1 MKKINKLA
9 AIAFAVVIVS
19 FFGCGADKVEDNIT
33 EEHVPVEINMENLTV
48 VDYGVEGMVCAMGCA
63 ATIQEEVVN
72 MSGVAVS
79 HVDYEEEKAH
89 FEFDAA
95 IVSEEEIIAKI
106 ESIADGQ
113 YKVIEWVEKD
123 NEEVIEDESE
133 VVEGNSA
140 DESAELEVKLPS
152 FEIPNLFTL
161 ILDQI

>member
-9 AIAFAVVIVS
+9 TIAFTAVIIS
-19 FFGCGADKVEDNIT
+19 FVGCGADKTEDNTT

-48 VDYGVEGMVCAMGCA
+48 VEYGVEGMVCAMGCA
-63 ATIQEEVVN
+63 ATIQEEVVG
-72 MSGVAVS
+72 MEGVAVS

-89 FEFDAA
+89 FEFDAS

-113 YKVIEWVEKD
+113 YKVVEWVEKD
-123 NEEVIEDESE
+123 NEEVYEDEGE
-133 VVEGNSA
+133 KVEGNSA
-140 DESAELEVKLPS
+140 EESAEIEVSLPS